1 MKRPH
6 ARSRIR
12 LPLLRLA
19 ACILLALHSGAAV
32 AAEEFRLTVTA
43 GGYALEPVSR
53 AEGTFRRVEASF
65 PGRILEPGLPSL
77 PMRTFLVGVPEGAR
91 VVAIVES
98 EEHAD
103 IPGDPIEPAGLD
115 TLIGSEPIS
124 IIHPVLDERTYRS
137 GDWFPETL
145 VSIGAE
151 GRFRHQSVVPI
162 HVRTF
167 RTIPAS
173 GLLRVYER
181 IELLVRIEEDPAR
194 DGKRS
199 LREPAPDD
207 PFFENLYIQ
216 TIVNHESARKHRT
229 RPARA
234 FFPPK
239 RSGGSTEWKIRV
251 REGGLYRIDHEELA
265 AAGFPNAAP
274 AGSIA
279 LARRGFSDAELAA
292 GGDPFTERLLPLLVE
307 DKDEDGLFGAG
318 DRLFAYLPGFREDRM
333 KRDNDDRFAS
343 EAVYFLSTEGGAPP
357 FETRSGWRGYP
368 GLAPLPSFPDSIR
381 WEEDFYYDFKTIAE
395 TLDVYYPANNL
406 TDLQMD
412 IDLPPADTN
421 GMFRIKAMTVSA
433 YYPLHP
439 YHRYVILH
447 EAAGDTVFNEVVYG
461 SRGALFTSGLSFP
474 AALLATG
481 SNRFL
486 YKGSRGSDSTT
497 PITGALGFLD
507 WFEVHAPFLYV
518 ARNDYARFST
528 GRETGRVQME
538 VAGFDDPEPIVL
550 DLSDPYAPILVEP
563 DSVRFENGAWTIVL
577 QDSVGFPRAYAAA
590 TRDGARRLGEG
601 AILRDEPSR
610 LAFEEAD
617 YLIVAWDDLLEA
629 VEPLAEHRESQGYR
643 VARVR
648 VSDVYDEFNGGV
660 KDPIAL
666 QRFFRY
672 AFERWEIPPTYV
684 LLVGDGYEEQRGI
697 ATNGTAGDA
706 DLVPSYPMFQRGA
719 PSVGNEWV
727 ASDAWYALLD
737 GNGDLAPEMVI
748 GRFPASSAAEADVLV
763 EKTLAYEAERKEEP
777 WRRRVAF
784 VADDAWV
791 KDSAVQPY
799 RNGAQYA
806 FENASFDF
814 AKRISSEGALRAD
827 TTTLFLSRDADIY
840 RSLCPYGDPPNP
852 MYADHTCVMTLTRD
866 PNLGFTPRFFDL
878 LNRTG
883 VSLVNFQGHGN
894 RTSLTHELFLVHG
907 RDTAFTGR
915 FHNDLTDFSE
925 AGAPP
930 YIFLAFGCSIS
941 EFEVFTSYGYDAL
954 GENMILLPGR
964 GGVLTYGSTGLEYL
978 DPNIQLNRFVLARWF
993 PVLGDTRETPGVG
1006 FDRTAG
1012 EGLTSGMIDYSFA
1025 SGQTGPV
1032 RRFVVLGDPAL
1043 RIGPPPPTLLVT
1055 MEGDTI
1061 PDGATRLPA
1070 PDGSPWAIEAR
1081 IAADVHIEEDSIE
1094 VLENGEPIDRGL
1106 YTIERSVDPAT
1117 NRWVWTVLVERA
1129 PEESLR
1135 AIGFRA
1141 TDRWGTALSHTMR
1154 TWAEIA
1160 FSFEGAAYVESLLVS
1175 QASRLRIDI
1184 GADVS
1189 LALSDIRAETQ
1200 SALFDADTLFRT
1212 SDSTWA
1218 AEIDLLLAEGE
1229 QEIVVSI
1236 GGLRKALIVRAA
1248 SSGIRI
1254 AASVD
1259 GIEVESG
1266 HFLLGHLDGT
1276 PPAIDARIETWLG
1289 FSTDSVRVLAGGVLV
1304 PPGEYATSIDTIEGR
1319 IVLRIGYE
1327 PAIGNETGDIRIEA
1341 YAGAV
1346 SSLFLLRASLPI
1358 ALTADGTAVE
1368 NGDFLAPMSVLRASA
1383 TYPND
1388 LPLAETAFFLNGVPI
1403 SPDTLRREGSD
1414 GWIAAASVETGGGT
1428 HTVAFRAGAFSASRE
1443 VRVENRLRVVD
1454 PLCHPNPSKEG
1465 TGFYYHLTLPADEVK
1480 VEIYTI
1486 TGRKI
1491 RVLSGLSRRAG
1502 YNENFLA
1509 WDGRDEDGDRVARGV
1524 YPFRVVAARAGE
1536 KAEAIGKI
1544 VVQDPKN

>member
-1 MKRPH
+1 M
-6 ARSRIR
+6 
-12 LPLLRLA
+12 
-19 ACILLALHSGAAV
+19 ALHSGAAE

-43 GGYALEPVSR
+43 GGFAVEPVSR
-53 AEGTFRRVEASF
+53 EEGTFRRVEASF

-98 EEHAD
+98 EKHAD

-115 TLIGSEPIS
+115 TLIGPEPIP
-124 IIHPVLDERTYRS
+124 IVLPILDERAYRS
-137 GDWFPETL
+137 GEWFPETL

-151 GRFRHQSVVPI
+151 GRFRRQSVVPI
-162 HVRTF
+162 HVHTF
-167 RTIPAS
+167 RTIPSS

-194 DGKRS
+194 EGKLS
-199 LREPAPDD
+199 LRESDSDD
-207 PFFENLYIQ
+207 PFFENVYAQ

-229 RPARA
+229 RPART
-234 FFPPK
+234 FSPSK
-239 RSGGSTEWKIRV
+239 RTGDWTEWKICV
-251 REGGLYRIDHEELA
+251 RESGLYRIDQEELA
-265 AAGFPNAAP
+265 AAGFPGGIP
-274 AGSIA
+274 VGSIA

-307 DKDEDGLFGAG
+307 DNDEDGLFGAG
-318 DRLFAYLPGFREDRM
+318 DRLFVYLPGFREDRM

-343 EAVYFLSTEGGAPP
+343 EAVYFLSTEGGAPA
-357 FETRSGWRGYP
+357 FESRNGWRGYP

-395 TLDVYYPANNL
+395 TLDVYYPASNL
-406 TDLQMD
+406 IDLQMD

-421 GMFRIKAMTVSA
+421 GTCRIKAMTVST

-447 EAAGDTVFNEVVYG
+447 EATGDTVFNEVVYG
-461 SRGALFTSGLSFP
+461 SRGALFTSALSLP
-474 AALLATG
+474 AAALAAG
-481 SNRFL
+481 PNRFL
-486 YKGSRGSDSTT
+486 YKGSRGSDPTT
-497 PITGALGFLD
+497 PVSGALGFLD
-507 WFEVHAPFLYV
+507 WFEVHAPVLYA

-528 GRETGRVQME
+528 GSETGQVE
-538 VAGFDDPEPIVL
+538 IALAGFTGPDPVIF

-563 DSVRFENGAWTIVL
+563 DSVRFENGSWTIVL
-577 QDSVGFPRAYAAA
+577 QDSVGSSRPYAAA
-590 TRDGARRLGEG
+590 TGTGARRLGEG
-601 AILRDEPSR
+601 KIARDEPSR
-610 LAFEEAD
+610 LAFDEAD
-617 YLIVAWDDLLEA
+617 YLIVAWDELLQA
-629 VEPLAEHRESQGYR
+629 IEPLAEHRESQEYR
-643 VARVR
+643 VARIR

-672 AFERWEIPPTYV
+672 ALERWEIPPTYV
-684 LLVGDGYEEQRGI
+684 LLVGDAYEEQRGI
-697 ATNGTAGDA
+697 ATNGTSGDA
-706 DLVPSYPMFQRGA
+706 DLVPSYPMFQRGS

-727 ASDAWYALLD
+727 ASDSWYALLD

-748 GRFPASSAAEADVLV
+748 GRLPASSAAEVDVLV
-763 EKTLAYEAERKEEP
+763 RKTIAHETERKEEA
-777 WRRRVAF
+777 WRKRVAF

-791 KDSAVQPY
+791 KDSMVQPY

-806 FENASFDF
+806 FENASFDL
-814 AKRISSEGALRAD
+814 AKRLTNDGAIRTD
-827 TTTLFLSRDADIY
+827 TTTLFLSREADVY
-840 RSLCPYGDPPNP
+840 RSLCPYDPPNP
-852 MYADHTCVMTLTRD
+852 MYADHTCVMNLTRD
-866 PNLGFTPRFFDL
+866 PVQGFTPRFFDL

-883 VSLVNFQGHGN
+883 ISLVNFQGHGN

-925 AGAPP
+925 FGAPP

-954 GENMILLPGR
+954 GENMILLSGR

-993 PVLGDTRETPGVG
+993 PVLGNAKEARGAYE
-1006 FDRTAG
+1006 RTAG
-1012 EGLTSGMIDYSFA
+1012 EVLTSGMIDYSFA

-1032 RRFVVLGDPAL
+1032 RRFVILGDPAL
-1043 RIGPPPPTLLVT
+1043 RIGPPPPTLVVT
-1055 MEGDTI
+1055 ANDDAI
-1061 PDGATRLPA
+1061 PDGATLLPA

-1081 IAADVHIEEDSIE
+1081 IAGDVHFEEERIE
-1094 VLENGEPIDRGL
+1094 VLENGEPIDRAL
-1106 YTIERSVDPAT
+1106 YTIERSIDPAT

-1129 PEESLR
+1129 PEEGLR

-1141 TDRWGTALSHTMR
+1141 TDRWGTSLAHTMR
-1154 TWAEIA
+1154 TDAQIA
-1160 FSFEGAAYVESLLVS
+1160 FSFDGFAYEESLLVS
-1175 QASRLRIDI
+1175 PASRLRVGI
-1184 GADVS
+1184 GADVA
-1189 LALSDIRAETQ
+1189 LALSDIRAEADG
-1200 SALFDADTLFRT
+1200 SVFAADTLYRT
-1212 SDSTWA
+1212 TDTTWA
-1218 AEIDLLLAEGE
+1218 AEIDLILAEGE
-1229 QEIVVSI
+1229 HTIVVSI
-1236 GGLRKALIVRAA
+1236 AGLRKTLIVRAA

-1276 PPAIDARIETWLG
+1276 PPAIDARIETRPGL
-1289 FSTDSVRVLAGGVLV
+1289 SIDSVRVLAGEVLV
-1304 PPGEYATSIDTIEGR
+1304 PPGEYTTSIDTIDGR
-1319 IVLRIGYE
+1319 RVLRIVHR

-1341 YAGAV
+1341 HAGDV
-1346 SSLFLLRASLPI
+1346 SSAFVLRARLPI
-1358 ALTADGTAVE
+1358 ALTADGAAIE
-1368 NGDFLAPMSVLRASA
+1368 DGDFIASSSVLRASA
-1383 TYPND
+1383 IYPSD

-1428 HTVAFRAGAFSASRE
+1428 HAVAFRAGAFSASRE

-1454 PLCHPNPSKEG
+1454 PLCHPNPSREG

-1480 VEIYTI
+1480 VEIFTV
-1486 TGRKI
+1486 TGRRI
-1491 RVLSGLSRRAG
+1491 RVLSGLSGRAG
-1502 YNENFLA
+1502 YNENLLA
-1509 WDGRDEDGDRVARGV
+1509 WDGRDQDGDRVARGV

-1544 VVQDPKN
+1544 VVQDPRN